1 MNVNGQSNEKVIL
14 LEENIEHYGPFWYQV
29 SCLKISCPGLMLEI
43 NDDLDSYSEEN
54 EHVLEWGGVL
64 NENSTIILS
73 SNSGTSIEDISI
85 QMIKVSQHSVVEEE
99 ELIDSVPSPGNQG
112 NYYTVVTSD
121 VCTLGNCD
129 QEIEEIQRKIEFVG
143 ILDNYSDKDSIRIA
157 GNPGD
162 VIEISEVTGN
172 QDVKIEIWY
181 RNNQEKEL
189 VDNNL
194 LNNDNYFIEYPENSE
209 LWLRINSNSNQ
220 ELYPYKFTIY
230 RNNQSLEAPLGGEL
244 NSPWNHGEALTHH
257 NSWFYESYIAES
269 DTNGDSLLFKL
280 GSDTEVGL
288 QCSSGNIEMKYEI
301 LLFSYNGD
309 IKNITQED
317 ENCPDT
323 IYSDEDTIS
332 VEFRIRS
339 NDTGRWNISFTPL
352 RPLDAGELSDAPESR
367 WLDEPDSRW
376 GVLGLNS
383 EITGSF
389 HSGDNVDIYVIKI
402 LDTNGSRI
410 YLNEVIKAEV
420 NYTIQEIDQGT
431 GLLVNTSNGE
441 TIVLPYGNHALR
453 IERRASI
460 EVEVDYIFKLE
471 YLGEY
476 EKPEVLD
483 YQDLSWMFDNFYILM
498 GILFLTPLMI
508 VIFWNRGVILR
519 GEKVANKIQVH
530 EMKRLRRI
538 RHRLSEQLKE
548 EELKDEGI
556 INLALKQLGESPW
569 HSINEVW
576 GKPILSHLTEQ
587 IEICAWKISENKEN
601 LLLGIKVGNMDWK
614 LAAIRI
620 NFPEGKKLA
629 IKDVSPKHLFQE
641 DEIFLD
647 TMKKNSQIFIRVSME
662 EGAANLGL
670 QLSGLVNGEPLAA
683 VPNKTI
689 DW

>member
-14 LEENIEHYGPFWYQV
+14 VEENIEHDGPVWYQV
-29 SCLKISCPGLMLEI
+29 SCLKISCPGLSLEI
-43 NDDLDSYSEEN
+43 IDGSETYSSEN
-54 EHVLEWGGVL
+54 EHILEWEGVL
-64 NENSTIILS
+64 DADSTMIVS
-73 SNSGTSIEDISI
+73 SNSGTSIDDISI
-85 QMIKVSQHSVVEEE
+85 QMIKVSSHSIVEEE
-99 ELIDSVPSPGNQG
+99 DLIDSVPSPGNQG
-112 NYYTVVTSD
+112 NYYTVETSD
-121 VCTLGNCD
+121 VCTLGNCGS
-129 QEIEEIQRKIEFVG
+129 EIEEKQRKIEFVG
-143 ILDNYSDKDSIRIA
+143 ILDNYSDKDSVRIA

-162 VIEISEVTGN
+162 VIEISEILGN
-172 QDVKIEIWY
+172 QDIRIEIWY
-181 RNNQEKEL
+181 RNNQEKQL

-194 LNNDNYFIEYPENSE
+194 INNDNYFIEYPEDSE
-209 LWLRINSNSNQ
+209 LWLRINSNSNK

-230 RNNQSLEAPLGGEL
+230 RNNQSIESPSGGEL
-244 NSPWNHGEALTHH
+244 TSPWSHGEALTHH

-288 QCSSGNIEMKYEI
+288 QCLSGNIEMRYEI
-301 LLFSYNGD
+301 LLMSHNGD
-309 IKNITQED
+309 VKNITQED
-317 ENCPDT
+317 GSCPET
-323 IYSDEDTIS
+323 ILSDEDTVS
-332 VEFRIRS
+332 VELRIKS
-339 NDTGRWNISFTPL
+339 NQTGRWNISFTQI

-367 WLDEPDSRW
+367 WLEQPDSRW
-376 GVLGLNS
+376 SVLELDS

-389 HSGDNVDIYVIKI
+389 HSGDNVDTYVIKI

-410 YLNEVIKAEV
+410 YLNEVIKSEV
-420 NYTIQEIDQGT
+420 NYTIQEIDQKT
-431 GLLVNTSNGE
+431 GALMNTSNGE
-441 TIVLPYGNHALR
+441 TIVLPYGNHTLR
-453 IERRASI
+453 IERRAPIEI
-460 EVEVDYIFKLE
+460 EVNYIFRLE

-476 EKPEVLD
+476 EEPEILD

-498 GILFLTPLMI
+498 GVLFLTPLMI
-508 VIFWNRGVILR
+508 VIFWNRGAIIR
-519 GEKVANKIQVH
+519 GEKITNKIQLH

-548 EELKDEGI
+548 EELKDEEI
-556 INLALKQLGESPW
+556 INSALKQLGESPW
-569 HSINEVW
+569 DSINEVW
-576 GKPILSHLTEQ
+576 GEPILKHLTEQ
-587 IEICAWKISENKEN
+587 IEICAWKISENKDN
-601 LLLGIKVGNMDWK
+601 LLLGIKVGDMDWK

-683 VPNKTI
+683 VPNKII